1 MSQNNVTHMIE
12 NPLLC
17 DMTYHRALGLISVT
31 RCVSTHICPRIILDL
46 LYGICTNFTFYH
58 TDCTRTDFTVYHR
71 LYNECWLCTAL
82 CGIYTDFT
90 LYRWLYNVHWL
101 YSVPLTL
108 HALTL
113 PCTTDFTMCTD
124 FTLYYVEFA
133 RTSHLNLK
141 RFTQI
146 ELPAKLLD
154 YFILS
159 NKSNIKLYYWLLYT
173 KIWGGYGQ

>member
-1 MSQNNVTHMIE
+1 MEYALTLHFTTLTVHALT
-12 NPLLC
+12 LLC
-17 DMTYHRALGLISVT
+17 T
-31 RCVSTHICPRIILDL
+31 
-46 LYGICTNFTFYH
+46 
-58 TDCTRTDFTVYHR
+58 TDFTMSADFALRYVEYTLTLPCTADCTMCTDFTLYYW
-71 LYNECWLCTAL
+71 LYNECWLYTAL